1 MKIKLSYIQYCLTLG
16 SIKPKF
22 FGELV
27 PVAKLLKLGLY
38 IEERD
43 FILILYIP
51 STSAWG
57 SSSKIRSKIRTMSTG
72 KDVNRA
78 PSLQLIHYGKT
89 MQLPAPSAGLTG

>member
-57 SSSKIRSKIRTMSTG
+57 SSSATPV
-72 KDVNRA
+72 KDKDNVNGERRKSGSIIA
-78 PSLQLIHYGKT
+78 VNSLW
-89 MQLPAPSAGLTG
+89 